1 MLDFP
6 CPKCGRPFSL
16 PDDEAGRDIQCN
28 KCGVLV
34 SVPLASDLASLNADG
49 TLKMA
54 DPVSATRAEPDRL
67 ENLRRSFGR
76 SRVDD
81 DGEEIDNRTLAE
93 EIEIAPLPGPARM
106 NPVYDPETGELVTPF
121 TVARPRPVP
130 AIPVA
135 SGRVGEVAAL
145 PLGYRRP
152 RMAAAADEPRRVPPG
167 RVWLELFR
175 PLNVVVMSALFVT
188 QLLFNA
194 SFIVVNAGIIFFF
207 VAPLTLFILMAG
219 HYGNV
224 VDEVATADMDEL
236 PRPLRQMSWHDDIW
250 GPFRDVFATL
260 MFVSAPVIVA
270 GKVWGFGH
278 LFAGPAQ
285 LAVTVGGTIA
295 ALLVA
300 PAVLL
305 TLRTSGSVHN
315 LRPDRVLGVIR
326 ASGRHYL
333 PVALLG
339 LIAIPAPLVG
349 GFASLYT
356 FVRWFGAL
364 LFGDWGV
371 LGTFPAT
378 SAILCTGIYLGHL
391 FCWRLGLLYRMF
403 QPDFPWVLQEAV
415 RTDRTGG
422 LARATPAERKAW
434 LEARQAGLRAARQ
447 QRIEERRNTTRAG
460 GDAGTLSYSGEL

>member
-16 PDDEAGRDIQCN
+16 PDDEAGREIQCTN
-28 KCGVLV
+28 CGILV
-34 SVPLASDLASLNADG
+34 SVPLASDLASLNPDG
-49 TLKMA
+49 TLKLA
-54 DPVSATRAEPDRL
+54 DPVSAGRAEPDRL
-67 ENLRRSFGR
+67 ENLRRSFTR

-93 EIEIAPLPGPARM
+93 EIEIAPLPGPAKM

-121 TVARPRPVP
+121 AVARPRPVP
-130 AIPVA
+130 AIPVTA
-135 SGRVGEVAAL
+135 GRPGEVAAL

-152 RMAAAADEPRRVPPG
+152 RMAAADEPRRVPPG
-167 RVWLELFR
+167 RVWVELFR

-188 QLLFNA
+188 HLLFNA
-194 SFIVVNAGIIFFF
+194 SFIVVNAGIVFFF
-207 VAPLTLFILMAG
+207 IAPLTLFFLMVG

-236 PRPLRQMSWHDDIW
+236 PRPLRQMSWQDDLW

-260 MFVSAPVIVA
+260 MFVSAPLIVA
-270 GKVWGFGH
+270 GKVWGFGR
-278 LFAGPAQ
+278 LFDGPAQ
-285 LAVTVGGTIA
+285 LAMSVGGTIA
-295 ALLVA
+295 ALLFA

-305 TLRTSGSVHN
+305 TLRTSGSVYN

-339 LIAIPAPLVG
+339 LVAIPAPLVG

-356 FVRWFGAL
+356 FVRWFGTL
-364 LFGDWGV
+364 MFGDWGV
-371 LGTFPAT
+371 LGSFPAT
-378 SAILCTGIYLGHL
+378 SAILLAGIYLGHL
-391 FCWRLGLLYRMF
+391 FCWRVGLLYRMH

-415 RTDRTGG
+415 RTDRTGR

-434 LEARQAGLRAARQ
+434 LEARQAGLWAARQ
-447 QRIEERRNTTRAG
+447 QRLEEQRNSTRSSG
-460 GDAGTLSYSGEL
+460 PGTLSYSGDF